1 MSKLD
6 NSVHMNTFQPPTI
19 AEAQAQLSQLSSL
32 LAPTPT
38 IEWGESRSLAVP
50 EVPHTTQ
57 FKLEL
62 FQHSGSFKMRG
73 ALSVI
78 HSLTPQQKQAGIVA
92 GTGGNHGIAVAAA
105 AHMLGKK
112 EGITIPTTI
121 VVPETMNPFRR
132 SILEGYKAEIVT
144 VPTITD
150 VMATMNSLA
159 AERHLTVVHPFE
171 NPKITLGTA
180 TLGLEFLQQVKELDL
195 VIVPIGGGGLASGV
209 ASIIKQISPKTKVIG
224 VEPTGAPSMTQSI
237 AQGEPSKLQMPP
249 KSIADS
255 LCAPHSEP
263 FSFAMCQ
270 RFLDEIVLVS
280 DEQITQ
286 AMRVLF
292 EHLKL
297 AVEPAGAAATAA
309 LLGPLAE
316 KHQDKRIGIIVCGA
330 NIDPLT
336 HSRILGGNV

>member
-1 MSKLD
+1 MSILD
-6 NSVHMNTFQPPTI
+6 NSVYMNMFNPPSIEETN
-19 AEAQAQLSQLSSL
+19 AQLSHLSSL
-32 LAPTPT
+32 LVPTPT
-38 IEWGESRSLAVP
+38 IEWGESRALILP
-50 EVPHTTQ
+50 EIPRETQ

-78 HSLTPQQKQAGIVA
+78 DSLTSQQKQAGIVA

-105 AHMLGKK
+105 AYALGKR
-112 EGITIPTTI
+112 EGISIPTTI

-132 SILEGYKAEIVT
+132 SVLENYKVDIIT

-150 VMATMNSLA
+150 VIRTMNSLA
-159 AERHLTVVHPFE
+159 EEKQLTVVHPFE

-180 TLGLEFLQQVKELDL
+180 TLGLEFFRQVKELD
-195 VIVPIGGGGLASGV
+195 VIIVPIGGGGLASGV
-209 ASIIKQISPKTKVIG
+209 ASIIKQVSPSTKVIG
-224 VEPTGAPSMTQSI
+224 VEPTGASSI
-237 AQGEPSKLQMPP
+237 TYSLSQGAPSKLPTPP

-263 FSFAMCQ
+263 YSFEICQ
-270 RFLDEIVLVS
+270 RYIDEVVLVS
-280 DEQITQ
+280 DEEIVRG
-286 AMRVLF
+286 MRVLF

-309 LLGPLAE
+309 LLGPLE
-316 KHQDKRIGIIVCGA
+316 GKCLDKKVGVIVCGA
-330 NIDPLT
+330 NIDPVTHHKFLT
-336 HSRILGGNV
+336 D

>member
-1 MSKLD
+1 
-6 NSVHMNTFQPPTI
+6 MNTFSPPSIEET
-19 AEAQAQLSQLSSL
+19 QAQLSHLSSL
-32 LAPTPT
+32 LVPTPT
-38 IEWGESRSLAVP
+38 VEWGELRSMVLP
-50 EVPHTTQ
+50 EIPRDTH

-62 FQHSGSFKMRG
+62 FQYSGSFKMRG

-78 HSLTPQQKQAGIVA
+78 DSLTLPQKLAGIVA

-105 AHMLGKK
+105 AHALGKK

-132 SILEGYKAEIVT
+132 SVLERYEVEIVT
-144 VPTITD
+144 MPTITD
-150 VMATMNSLA
+150 VISRMNSLA
-159 AERHLTVVHPFE
+159 DERGLTVVHPFE

-180 TLGLEFLQQVKELDL
+180 TLGLEFLNQVKGLDV

-209 ASIIKQISPKTKVIG
+209 ASIIKQVSPKTEVIG
-224 VEPTGAPSMTQSI
+224 VEPTGAPSMTHSI
-237 AQGEPSKLQMPP
+237 AQGIPSKLPNPP

-263 FSFAMCQ
+263 YSYQMCQ
-270 RFLDEIVLVS
+270 RYIDDIVLVS
-280 DEQITQ
+280 DEELAR
-286 AMRVLF
+286 AMKVLF

-309 LLGPLAE
+309 LLGPLAG
-316 KHQDKRIGIIVCGA
+316 KYSGKRVGIIVCGA
-330 NIDPLT
+330 NIDTTT
-336 HSRILGGNV
+336 HNKLITQNYRT